1 MNDTEKLTM
10 GGLVSVLALVVP
22 GFLLHVAPRFP
33 GSLIGGMFGIAAA
46 ALFVLLLA
54 YSVVKRSAWMK
65 AHVTRHASLRAILA
79 FHVYAGVV
87 GALLGI
93 VHSGHTFRSPVGIAL
108 VASMLA
114 VVFSGFAG
122 HYVLLQ
128 LGTDVQDQQARL
140 AVLRPRYD
148 AVAAA
153 LAGIPVAAPAFA
165 APAFAAPGVADM
177 PLPRLIGAIAELEHS
192 IADREALKRMLS
204 RWVVVHI
211 GAALIMYS
219 QLALHVWNGIYYG
232 LRWLG

>member
-33 GSLIGGMFGIAAA
+33 GSLIGGVFGIAAA

-122 HYVLLQ
+122 HYVVLQ
-128 LGTDVQDQQARL
+128 LGTDVRDQQARL

-153 LAGIPVAAPAFA
+153 LAGLPVAAPAVAAPAFA
-165 APAFAAPGVADM
+165 DIA
-177 PLPRLIGAIAELEHS
+177 LPRLIGAIAELEHS
-192 IADREALKRMLS
+192 IADREALKRTLS
-204 RWVVVHI
+204 RWVVVHV

-219 QLALHVWNGIYYG
+219 LLALHVWNGIYYG

>member
-10 GGLVSVLALVVP
+10 GGLVSVLALVAP

-33 GSLIGGMFGIAAA
+33 GSLVGSMFGIAAA

-93 VHSGHTFRSPVGIAL
+93 VHSGHTFRSPVGVAL

-122 HYVLLQ
+122 HYVVLQ
-128 LGTDVQDQQARL
+128 LGTDVRDQQARL

-153 LAGIPVAAPAFA
+153 LAGLPVAAPAVAAPAFA
-165 APAFAAPGVADM
+165 DIA
-177 PLPRLIGAIAELEHS
+177 LPRLIGAIAELEHS
-192 IADREALKRMLS
+192 IADREALKRTLS
-204 RWVVVHI
+204 RWVVVHV

-219 QLALHVWNGIYYG
+219 LLALHVWNGIYYG

>member
-122 HYVLLQ
+122 HYVVLQ
-128 LGTDVQDQQARL
+128 LGTDVRDQQARL

-153 LAGIPVAAPAFA
+153 LAGLPVAAPAVAAPAFA
-165 APAFAAPGVADM
+165 DIA
-177 PLPRLIGAIAELEHS
+177 LPRLIGAIAELEHS
-192 IADREALKRMLS
+192 IADREALKRTLS
-204 RWVVVHI
+204 RWVVVHV

-219 QLALHVWNGIYYG
+219 LLALHVWNGIYNG

>member
-108 VASMLA
+108 VASMLT

-122 HYVLLQ
+122 HYVVLQ
-128 LGTDVQDQQARL
+128 LGTDVRDQQARL

-153 LAGIPVAAPAFA
+153 LAGLPVAAPAVAAPAFA
-165 APAFAAPGVADM
+165 DIA
-177 PLPRLIGAIAELEHS
+177 LPRLIGAIAELEHS
-192 IADREALKRMLS
+192 IADREALKRTLS
-204 RWVVVHI
+204 RWVVVHV

-219 QLALHVWNGIYYG
+219 LLALHVWNGIYNG

>member
-1 MNDTEKLTM
+1 MNETEKLTV

-22 GFLLHVAPRFP
+22 GFVLHVAPRFP
-33 GSLIGGMFGIAAA
+33 GSLVGSMFGIAAA

-108 VASMLA
+108 VASMLT

-128 LGTDVQDQQARL
+128 LGTDVRDQQAML

-153 LAGIPVAAPAFA
+153 LAGLPVAAA
-165 APAFAAPGVADM
+165 GVADV

-192 IADREALKRMLS
+192 IADREALKRTLS
-204 RWVVVHI
+204 RWVALHI
-211 GAALIMYS
+211 GAALVMYS
-219 QLALHVWNGIYYG
+219 LLALHVWNGVYYG